1 VTTEMTETVEP
12 PSVHTTVATPLGDL
26 TLVGSADGLSGL
38 FFPEHRNL
46 PDPAGFGRVSKT
58 GIGATDF
65 AEVERQLGEYLDGE
79 RRVFDLP
86 LAPRGNE
93 FRRRVWAL
101 LRDIPFG
108 ETRSYGQLARELG
121 DVGLARAVGAA
132 NGLNPISIVVP
143 CHRVVGA
150 GGALVGYAGG
160 LERKRWLLDLEEPES
175 ASSGR
180 LF

>member
-1 VTTEMTETVEP
+1 MTTETDLP
-12 PSVHTTVATPLGDL
+12 PTVHTTVPSPLGDL
-26 TLVGSADGLSGL
+26 TLVASEDGLAGL
-38 FFPEHRNL
+38 YFAEHRNL
-46 PDPAGFGRVSKT
+46 PDPAGFGRASPT
-58 GIGATDF
+58 GVGVVDF
-65 AEVERQLGEYLDGE
+65 DEIEHQLGEYFAGE
-79 RRVFDLP
+79 RRRFDLP

-101 LRDIPFG
+101 LRDIPYG

-132 NGLNPISIVVP
+132 NGLNPLSIVVP

-150 GGALVGYAGG
+150 AGALVGYAGG
-160 LERKRWLLDLEEPES
+160 LDRKRRLLDLEEPES